1 MNRLTFVSPSGLWAF
16 TAVAVVVVL
25 YLLYRCHR
33 PQPVTG
39 LFLWGRAVRHSDGG
53 RRLDSPLKN
62 RAFWYDILAA
72 SLLGLAL
79 GGPALTGGDRP
90 VVVILDNSFAM
101 RSRDNHPAAAETARR
116 LMDGADRSALVLAG
130 VRPRL
135 LLDCDHSPRQA
146 AAAAEN
152 YRPDEP
158 SADLAAAVALAAD
171 IWGDAPDIHIVTNQD
186 IAATSLPA
194 PGRVTRHILAGRGD
208 NLAVTDA
215 WRRPSRSEPGRD
227 RVVAVVRNW
236 SRADRIVGVAI
247 RAGYGAAPAAGAVAV
262 DDFSLPAGAGRF
274 VEFTVPQSQ
283 ETLWLT
289 VGGPGEDVIPDDS
302 RLALPPPDRRRPTFR
317 CDGAAAGL
325 ERFVAPALRAAG
337 AVPADNGDAPDI
349 LVVSGWEPSGTGR
362 GVAATLA
369 FVAPVQPG
377 VPIPPYLVAGDAA
390 LTRDVDLSRV
400 VWTAAAGTVADYP
413 VVRELVRAGPLPLVW
428 LDGDGRVVAN
438 AFLEE
443 NDLFRHAAWP
453 VLIGNIVEQAADN
466 LPGIRRRIVRPG
478 EPLRIVPEPGQGTES
493 GQAAEPRSTPYPN
506 RSVETAHTAEPER
519 SVESTPDA
527 DRGLPADQAQTVE
540 QGYTVTPGQ
549 SVELVRKTAAEGTT
563 EPRLYREGVPVPVTF
578 INGVMIAPRE
588 PGLYNVRETAGGGGV
603 AVSVVPSF
611 GAAADTTALS
621 DRERI
626 VADNRLAG
634 NADQPAGTQRLDW
647 VVIGLAAIPIL
658 LNWRRRREG

>member
-25 YLLYRCHR
+25 YLLYRRHR

-39 LFLWGRAVRHSDGG
+39 LFLWGRAGRHSDGG
-53 RRLDSPLKN
+53 RRLASPRN
-62 RAFWYDILAA
+62 TRAGW
-72 SLLGLAL
+72 S
-79 GGPALTGGDRP
+79 
-90 VVVILDNSFAM
+90 
-101 RSRDNHPAAAETARR
+101 AR
-116 LMDGADRSALVLAG
+116 VLAG
-130 VRPRL
+130 GRPRL

-194 PGRVTRHILAGRGD
+194 PGRVTRHILAGLGD

-325 ERFVAPALRAAG
+325 ERFVAPALRADG

-540 QGYTVTPGQ
+540 QGYTATPGQ

-588 PGLYNVRETAGGGGV
+588 PGLYNVRETAGGGV